1 MRFRLQHHKQRN
13 QAKNSTLIVGR
24 FRRLVF
30 SVRAAWENP
39 SCGTGWITTART
51 KSGDV
56 QNAKSRC
63 QNRTMLLIY
72 SPVFRLR
79 GQHDPAMGRLNLAR
93 YRSLGQ
99 GKLPA
104 PEGTVP
110 AAGGIHRLGQQR
122 RYAHQPPRS
131 LPARCVQVRQSSES
145 HPSHRETAPA
155 HAGCGEDYGTRRTY
169 FRPLR
174 QQRHHGAGGCAGGI
188 RCHRNRSVRDLFS
201 FGSSANG
208 TEIGAM
214 TQSCFEP
221 LRI

>member
-104 PEGTVP
+104 PERTVLAAALRCWGISGDWPGAVREICNTGQTEKGREHIHNIKKTRQDFP
-110 AAGGIHRLGQQR
+110 AAFINIIGLPVPNLQKQGRQR
-122 RYAHQPPRS
+122 ILSQ
-131 LPARCVQVRQSSES
+131 
-145 HPSHRETAPA
+145 
-155 HAGCGEDYGTRRTY
+155 
-169 FRPLR
+169 
-174 QQRHHGAGGCAGGI
+174 
-188 RCHRNRSVRDLFS
+188 
-201 FGSSANG
+201 
-208 TEIGAM
+208 
-214 TQSCFEP
+214 
-221 LRI
+221 